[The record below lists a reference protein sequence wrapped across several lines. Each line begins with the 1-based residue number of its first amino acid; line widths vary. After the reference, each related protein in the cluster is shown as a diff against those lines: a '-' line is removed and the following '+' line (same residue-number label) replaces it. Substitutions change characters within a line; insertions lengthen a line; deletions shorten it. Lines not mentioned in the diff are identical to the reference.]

1 MSYNKLFYLSFNL
14 VGDEDDIR
22 SERFKWS
29 RACTFSYN
37 TNDIGLAVAYALAIC
52 THLSVHG
59 TTHPMSAASV
69 RPRLIV
75 SSAALV
81 TSLILVNKETLVQA
95 RLSPAILSVASL
107 SMALVQVQSG
117 GVAILRCPL
126 AGLLALFPALLS
138 LLLSLCHRIAVSTC

>member
-1 MSYNKLFYLSFNL
+1 MALLTQCVPLLFTL
-14 VGDEDDIR
+14 GQR
-22 SERFKWS
+22 
-29 RACTFSYN
+29 
-37 TNDIGLAVAYALAIC
+37 
-52 THLSVHG
+52 
-59 TTHPMSAASV
+59 M
-69 RPRLIV
+69 IV